1 MRAPHAVRASPSAT
15 VRLTALSVLL
25 FVACAHREGCTGD
38 YCGTLVIA
46 TAGEPQ
52 SLLPPLLTAAVDQAV
67 SDQLFLRLA
76 DIGRSTNTVGDED
89 FQPQLAE
96 RWEWADSVTL
106 VFHLDPRARWQ
117 DGRAVTATDVAFSFD
132 AYNDPAVN
140 SPFRAGVRAISAV
153 TARDS
158 LTAVFRFR
166 KRYPEMFFD
175 AVFHLRVLPAHLLRP
190 IPRDQW
196 SSAAFGRKPVG
207 DGPYRFVSWKAGE
220 QLELAADSTFFLGR
234 PHLRR
239 VIWRFTPDLQV
250 AVTQLVADQADA
262 IEVLGP
268 PDNVKRVRAV
278 PQLTLYPYRGATYGY
293 LGFNLAANGDSSRPH
308 PLFGERELRRA
319 LVMAVDRQRLL
330 QNVWG
335 DAARVP
341 PGPVPQLWWIWD
353 PETRTLPSDTAQAS
367 RLLTRLGWRASDR
380 DSVRER
386 HGTRLAFR
394 IMVPTTSAVRRQ
406 YARLLQEQYRS
417 LGAEVEL
424 DEVEPTVFAQR
435 AAAGRFD
442 ALLISWN
449 TDPTPTSSIAQT
461 WTREGIGR
469 SNYLRYVNP
478 AFDGLVERASAGAG
492 RRAAMQRTWRQAI
505 ELLNQDAPAVFLFAP
520 QSVAAVHRRVAD
532 VTIRPD
538 SWLALLRT
546 WRIPAERLIDRDRVE
561 R

>member
-1 MRAPHAVRASPSAT
+1 MRAPHAVRTSPSAT
-15 VRLTALSVLL
+15 VRLAVLGVLL
-25 FVACAHREGCTGD
+25 LVACARREGCTGD

-175 AVFHLRVLPAHLLRP
+175 AVFHLRILPGHLLRP

-196 SSAAFGRKPVG
+196 SSAPFGRKPVG

-250 AVTQLVADQADA
+250 AVTQLAADQAGA
-262 IEVLGP
+262 IEGVL
-268 PDNVKRVRAV
+268 
-278 PQLTLYPYRGATYGY
+278 
-293 LGFNLAANGDSSRPH
+293 PH
-308 PLFGERELRRA
+308 
-319 LVMAVDRQRLL
+319 
-330 QNVWG
+330 
-335 DAARVP
+335 
-341 PGPVPQLWWIWD
+341 
-353 PETRTLPSDTAQAS
+353 DTAQAS
-367 RLLTRLGWRASDR
+367 RLLTRLGWRSSDH
-380 DSVRER
+380 DGVRER
-386 HGTRLAFR
+386 RGNRLAFR
-394 IMVPTTSAVRRQ
+394 IMVPTTSAIRRQ
-406 YARLLQEQYRS
+406 YARLLQEQYRA

-424 DEVEPTVFAQR
+424 DEVEPSVFSQR
-435 AAAGRFD
+435 AMAGRFD
-442 ALLISWN
+442 ALIAAWN
-449 TDPTPTSSIAQT
+449 ADPTPPASIAQT
-461 WTREGIGR
+461 WTREGVGR
-469 SNYLRYVNP
+469 SNYLRYLNP
-478 AFDGLVERASAGAG
+478 AFDALVERASSGKG
-492 RRAAMQRTWRQAI
+492 GRAATQRAWRQAI
-505 ELLNQDAPAVFLFAP
+505 ELLNQDAPAVFLYA
-520 QSVAAVHRRVAD
+520 SENVAAVHRRGAA
-532 VTIRPD
+532 VTIPPG
-538 SWLALLRT
+538 SC
-546 WRIPAERLIDRDRVE
+546 
-561 R
+561 

>member
-1 MRAPHAVRASPSAT
+1 MRAPHAVRTSPSAT
-15 VRLTALSVLL
+15 VRLAALGVLL
-25 FVACAHREGCTGD
+25 LVACARREGCTGD

-46 TAGEPQ
+46 TAGEPE
-52 SLLPPLLTAAVDQAV
+52 SLLPPVLTAAVAQAV
-67 SDQLFLRLA
+67 SDQLFLKLA
-76 DIGRSTNTVGDED
+76 DIGPSTNTVGDED

-175 AVFHLRVLPAHLLRP
+175 AVFHLRILPGHLLRP

-196 SSAAFGRKPVG
+196 SSAPFGRKPVG

-268 PDNVKRVRAV
+268 PDNVKRVRAA
-278 PQLTLYPYRGATYGY
+278 PQLTLYPYRGPTYGY

-308 PLFGERELRRA
+308 PLFGDRELRRA
-319 LVMAVDRQRLL
+319 LVMAVDRERLL

-335 DAARVP
+335 DAAKVP
-341 PGPVPQLWWIWD
+341 PGPEPQLWWIWD
-353 PETRTLPSDTAQAS
+353 PETRVLPHDTAQAS
-367 RLLTRLGWRASDR
+367 RLLTRLGWRSSDH
-380 DSVRER
+380 DGVRER
-386 HGTRLAFR
+386 RGNRLAFR
-394 IMVPTTSAVRRQ
+394 IMVPTTSAIRRQ
-406 YARLLQEQYRS
+406 YARLLQEQYRA

-424 DEVEPTVFAQR
+424 DEVEPSVFSQR
-435 AAAGRFD
+435 AMAGRFD
-442 ALLISWN
+442 ALIAAWN
-449 TDPTPTSSIAQT
+449 ADPTPASSIAQT
-461 WTREGIGR
+461 WTREGVGR
-469 SNYLRYVNP
+469 SNYLRYLNP
-478 AFDGLVERASAGAG
+478 AFDALVERASSGKG
-492 RRAAMQRTWRQAI
+492 GRAATQRAWRQAI
-505 ELLNQDAPAVFLFAP
+505 ELLNQDAPAVFLYA
-520 QSVAAVHRRVAD
+520 SENVAAVHRRVAD